1 VPYCARVTVIEVAVG
16 AAVTSTTSA
25 LIHAL
30 RGRLVKIE
38 LDATVKVV
46 AAAVAAAVK

>member
-1 VPYCARVTVIEVAVG
+1 MPYCARVTVMLVAVG

-30 RGRLVKIE
+30 RGNEVKSAD
-38 LDATVKVV
+38 DATVKVV
-46 AAAVAAAVK
+46 AAAVAAAVR